1 MKNLTLKSGVFLGII
16 LLSVIACEQ
25 GPTITNIAPEENNS
39 QAKPGV
45 IGRNGSSD
53 DKSANEDLHVVVVK
67 ESMDAS
73 RYVYLKVSENG
84 GEDYWIAAVKQ
95 DVTIGDTY
103 FYKGGLLKTNFES
116 KEHNKVFDK
125 IYLVTNLVHDHGD
138 GSGHDMTKANTENM
152 SGANSGSS
160 VLTNET
166 ENVDV
171 EGSIKIAEIVNN
183 PSKYEGKTVQVSGK
197 VVKINPNIMK
207 RNWIHLQDGSKNDYD
222 FVVTSDTFLPE
233 GSVVTLSAVVA
244 LKKDFGAGYYYDII
258 LEDGKVI
265 Q

>member
-1 MKNLTLKSGVFLGII
+1 MKNLRLKSGALIGI
-16 LLSVIACEQ
+16 LLLALIACEQ
-25 GPTITNIAPEENNS
+25 GPTITNIAPEEDNS
-39 QAKPGV
+39 AAKPGV
-45 IGRNGSSD
+45 IGRNG
-53 DKSANEDLHVVVVK
+53 ANDNKNEALHVVVVK
-67 ESMDAS
+67 EAMDAS

-84 GEDYWIAAVKQ
+84 GEDYWIAAIKQ

-138 GSGHDMTKANTENM
+138 GSGHEMTKALTETM
-152 SGANSGSS
+152 SEANSGTSG
-160 VLTNET
+160 LADET
-166 ENVDV
+166 ENIDV
-171 EGSIKIAEIVNN
+171 KGSIKIAEIVNN
-183 PSKYEGKTVQVSGK
+183 PTKYEGKTVQVSGK

-222 FVVTSDTFLPE
+222 FVITLDSFIPE

-258 LEDGKVI
+258 LEDGKLI